1 MPPPGRHRRAT
12 SQRGNR
18 RGERS
23 ARGEYGAV
31 GGPAPPPPRGRP
43 PVDFPGAFPPALGSD
58 TRNTHAI
65 AVPAVTSLDR
75 ITLAGLGLLLAGALA
90 AYVSTDAASD
100 SQASRPDTGPTSA
113 LIDERPYRMAQ
124 RLSSL
129 AETRDERDLAREAV
143 RLADHSL
150 DVAFTVAVLEAA
162 EHPPKPTTETRA
174 IQARIDSLGRLVAED
189 SVQVARLTGAP
200 GKAASAAGQAETD
213 RDLVSAQLDLHR
225 GELEDAR
232 ADLIRAGGDPKGRI
246 RQMVADH
253 DSLEHA
259 AAGTAKPAPLDD
271 SAGAGTKRSGLLGR
285 IERWQ
290 AFKTKQAVLDRARDQ
305 TIAGIPA
312 LTAQRQ
318 DFVQHMSQVQADSA
332 ATLLTKT
339 RHRSTEQKVLAGLT
353 QRIEDQ
359 ASLLDV
365 YSRWSALV
373 ADQRRAALHSVL
385 LDCVWLLLILLAA
398 VGIGTWLDRIF
409 GRFAPE
415 HHRLQT
421 LRTVTHF
428 ALRGL
433 AVVAGILILFGPPS
447 QLATIIGLAGAGLTV
462 VLKDFIVGFFGWFAL
477 MGRNGIRVGDW
488 VEINGVTGVVV
499 EITPF
504 HTVLLE
510 TGNWTDAGH
519 PTGRQVTFNNSFAI
533 EGHYFNF
540 STSGQWLWD
549 EVEFDL
555 PTASASAMIESI
567 RKQVT
572 AETAENAHQAELEW
586 GRVSGGRGVSGFSA
600 EPSIDVRPG
609 PGGTHVLVRYITRA
623 QDRYKFR
630 TRLNQA
636 VVDLLGG
643 QTKPEVPQAT

>member
-1 MPPPGRHRRAT
+1 MKP
-12 SQRGNR
+12 
-18 RGERS
+18 
-23 ARGEYGAV
+23 
-31 GGPAPPPPRGRP
+31 
-43 PVDFPGAFPPALGSD
+43 
-58 TRNTHAI
+58 
-65 AVPAVTSLDR
+65 LDR
-75 ITLAGLGLLLAGALA
+75 ITLAGLGLLLAGALV

-100 SQASRPDTGPTSA
+100 SQASRADTGPTSA
-113 LIDERPYRMAQ
+113 LIDERPFRIAQ

-143 RLADHSL
+143 RLADHSV

-162 EHPPKPTTETRA
+162 EHPPKPTPQTRG
-174 IQARIDSLGRLVAED
+174 IQARIDSLGRLVTED
-189 SVQVARLTGAP
+189 SVRVARLTGAP
-200 GKAASAAGQAETD
+200 GKAAAAADQAETD

-232 ADLIRAGGDPKGRI
+232 EDLIRAGGDPKGRI

-253 DSLEHA
+253 DSAEHA
-259 AAGTAKPAPLDD
+259 AAGTAKPAQPDD
-271 SAGAGTKRSGLLGR
+271 SAGAGTRRSGLVGR

-290 AFKTKQAVLDRARDQ
+290 ALKTKQAVLDRARDQ
-305 TIAGIPA
+305 TTAGIPA

-318 DFVQHMSQVQADSA
+318 EFVQHMSEVHVDSA

-339 RHRSTEQKVLAGLT
+339 RHLSTDQKVLAGLT

-359 ASLLDV
+359 VSLLDV
-365 YSRWSALV
+365 YSRWSTLV
-373 ADQRRAALHSVL
+373 ADQRQAALHSVL

-398 VGIGTWLDRIF
+398 VGIGAWLDRIF
-409 GRFAPE
+409 ARFAPE
-415 HHRLQT
+415 RHRLQT
-421 LRTVTHF
+421 LRMVTRF
-428 ALRGL
+428 GIRGL
-433 AVVAGILILFGPPS
+433 AVVAAALILLGPPS

-462 VLKDFIVGFFGWFAL
+462 ALKDFIVGFFGWFAL

-488 VEINGVTGVVV
+488 VEINGVSGVVV

-519 PTGRQVTFNNSFAI
+519 PTGRQVTFNNTFAI

-549 EVEFDL
+549 EVEFEL

-567 RKQVT
+567 RTQVT
-572 AETAENAHQAELEW
+572 TETAENARQAELEW
-586 GRVSGGRGVSGFSA
+586 GRVSGGRGVSGFTA

-630 TRLNQA
+630 TRLNQV

>member
-1 MPPPGRHRRAT
+1 MKP
-12 SQRGNR
+12 
-18 RGERS
+18 
-23 ARGEYGAV
+23 
-31 GGPAPPPPRGRP
+31 
-43 PVDFPGAFPPALGSD
+43 
-58 TRNTHAI
+58 
-65 AVPAVTSLDR
+65 LDQ
-75 ITLAGLGLLLAGALA
+75 ITLAGLGLLLAGALVGYA
-90 AYVSTDAASD
+90 STDTPSD
-100 SQASRPDTGPTSA
+100 SQALRADTASTSA
-113 LIDERPYRMAQ
+113 LIDERPFRMAQ

-129 AETRDERDLAREAV
+129 AETRDERDFAREALRV
-143 RLADHSL
+143 ADHSV

-162 EHPPKPTTETRA
+162 EHPPKPTPETRG
-174 IQARIDSLGRLVAED
+174 IQARIDSLGKLVAED
-189 SVQVARLTGAP
+189 SVRVARLTGPP
-200 GKAASAAGQAETD
+200 GKAAAGADQAETD
-213 RDLVSAQLDLHR
+213 RDLVAAQLDLHR

-232 ADLIRAGGDPKGRI
+232 EDLIRAGGDPKGRI

-253 DSLEHA
+253 DSAEHA
-259 AAGTAKPAPLDD
+259 PAGAAKPAQPDD
-271 SAGAGTKRSGLLGR
+271 SAGSGARRSGLLGR
-285 IERWQ
+285 IQRWQ
-290 AFKTKQAVLDRARDQ
+290 ALKTKQAVLDRARDQ
-305 TIAGIPA
+305 ATAGIPA

-318 DFVQHMSQVQADSA
+318 EFAQHMSEVQGDSA

-339 RHRSTEQKVLAGLT
+339 RHLSRDQKVLAGLT

-359 ASLLDV
+359 VSLLDI

-373 ADQRRAALHSVL
+373 AGQRRAALHSVL
-385 LDCVWLLLILLAA
+385 LDCVWLLVILLAA
-398 VGIGTWLDRIF
+398 VGIGAWLERIF
-409 GRFAPE
+409 ARFAPE
-415 HHRLQT
+415 HRRLQT
-421 LRTVTHF
+421 LRMVTRF
-428 ALRGL
+428 GIRGL
-433 AVVAGILILFGPPS
+433 AVVAAAFILLGPPT

-462 VLKDFIVGFFGWFAL
+462 ALKDFIVGFFGWFAL

-488 VEINGVTGVVV
+488 VEINGVSGVVV

-519 PTGRQVTFNNSFAI
+519 PTGRQVTFNNTFAI

-549 EVEFDL
+549 EVEFEL

-567 RKQVT
+567 RTLVT
-572 AETAENAHQAELEW
+572 KETAESARQAELEW
-586 GRVSGGRGVSGFSA
+586 GRVSGGRGVSGFTA

-630 TRLNQA
+630 TRLNQV

-643 QTKPEVPQAT
+643 QAKPEVPQTKPEVSQAT

>member
-1 MPPPGRHRRAT
+1 VKP
-12 SQRGNR
+12 
-18 RGERS
+18 
-23 ARGEYGAV
+23 
-31 GGPAPPPPRGRP
+31 
-43 PVDFPGAFPPALGSD
+43 
-58 TRNTHAI
+58 
-65 AVPAVTSLDR
+65 LDR
-75 ITLAGLGLLLAGALA
+75 ITLAGLGLLLAGALV

-100 SQASRPDTGPTSA
+100 SQASRADTGPTSA
-113 LIDERPYRMAQ
+113 LIDERPFRIAQ

-143 RLADHSL
+143 RLADHSV

-162 EHPPKPTTETRA
+162 EHPPKPTPQTRG
-174 IQARIDSLGRLVAED
+174 IQARIDSLGRLVTED
-189 SVQVARLTGAP
+189 SVRVARLTGAP
-200 GKAASAAGQAETD
+200 GKAAAAADQAETD

-232 ADLIRAGGDPKGRI
+232 EDLIRAGGDPKGRI

-253 DSLEHA
+253 DSAEHA
-259 AAGTAKPAPLDD
+259 AAGTAKPAQPDD
-271 SAGAGTKRSGLLGR
+271 SAGAGTRRSGLVGR

-290 AFKTKQAVLDRARDQ
+290 ALKTKQAVLDRARDQ
-305 TIAGIPA
+305 TTAGIPA

-318 DFVQHMSQVQADSA
+318 EFVQHMSEVHVDSA

-339 RHRSTEQKVLAGLT
+339 RHLSTDQKVLAGLT

-359 ASLLDV
+359 VSLLDV
-365 YSRWSALV
+365 YSRWSTLV
-373 ADQRRAALHSVL
+373 ADQRQAALHSVL

-398 VGIGTWLDRIF
+398 VGIGAWLDRIF
-409 GRFAPE
+409 ARFAPE
-415 HHRLQT
+415 RHRLQT
-421 LRTVTHF
+421 LRMVTRF
-428 ALRGL
+428 GIRGL
-433 AVVAGILILFGPPS
+433 AVVAAALILLGPPS

-462 VLKDFIVGFFGWFAL
+462 ALKDFIVGFFGWFAL

-488 VEINGVTGVVV
+488 VEINGVSGVVV

-519 PTGRQVTFNNSFAI
+519 PTGRQVTFNNTFAI

-549 EVEFDL
+549 EVEFEL

-567 RKQVT
+567 RTQVT
-572 AETAENAHQAELEW
+572 TETAENARQAELEW
-586 GRVSGGRGVSGFSA
+586 GRVSGGRGVSGFTA

-630 TRLNQA
+630 TRLNQV